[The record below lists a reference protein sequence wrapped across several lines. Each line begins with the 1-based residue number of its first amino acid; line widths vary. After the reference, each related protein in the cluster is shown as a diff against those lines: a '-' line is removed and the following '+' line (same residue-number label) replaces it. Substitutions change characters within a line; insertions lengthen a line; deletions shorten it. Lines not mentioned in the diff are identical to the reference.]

1 MVTFRHTYIFRDI
14 YCIDS
19 DMPYIFGICSEIYVQ
34 KHSCSDIFYVAGICS
49 GIVYTHI
56 YLDIHIYT
64 YSYIF
69 RIYSEIY
76 SDIYNLRR
84 YT

>member
-34 KHSCSDIFYVAGICS
+34 KHSCSDIFYVAGIYS
-49 GIVYTHI
+49 EK
-56 YLDIHIYT
+56 YT
-64 YSYIF
+64 YSYIQTY
-69 RIYSEIY
+69 IISKMGIHSWYI
-76 SDIYNLRR
+76 
-84 YT
+84 